1 MSVVSDF
8 FKNFKSSL
16 MQPGNRRWYVLTAVA
31 AIDIIWIYA
40 GGYQVSLHSL
50 TNLSL
55 GALCIVMLIGFIRY
69 GRGRDDLAGVVNWAT
84 GTLFLVPF
92 SIAAVVLSYLAS
104 SVDMPLVDP
113 QLVTIDHAVGFDW
126 MGLMNFVNAHAIF
139 GKLVSAIYFTAFP
152 QLALI
157 VLFLGLTKRTD
168 AMRELIDIYWIS
180 LIATIALSAIFPA
193 VDPYSFYAPDL
204 SHFPVVKPYAGI
216 VFLPDYLALRAGT
229 FHTFDF
235 GSMQGIIEFPSFH
248 AALALMM
255 TWAVRQIPWMLILG
269 CIYNSLMIIATLTE
283 GGHYL
288 SDVIIGS
295 LIVCITI
302 AIRHHLTQPKAI
314 PATTAPLQAS
324 RGFD

>member
-1 MSVVSDF
+1 MSVASDF
-8 FKNFKSSL
+8 FKNFKGSL
-16 MQPGNRRWYVLTAVA
+16 MQPGNRRWYVLAAVI
-31 AIDIIWIYA
+31 AIDIIWIFA
-40 GGYQVSLHSL
+40 GGYRVSLHSL

-55 GALCIVMLIGFIRY
+55 GALCIVMLIGFVRY
-69 GRGRDDLAGVVNWAT
+69 GRGRDDLAGVVNWAS

-113 QLVTIDHAVGFDW
+113 QLVAIDHAVGFDW

-157 VLFLGLTKRTD
+157 VLFLGLTRRAD
-168 AMRELIDIYWIS
+168 AMHELIDIYWVS

-255 TWAVRQIPWMLILG
+255 TWAVRQIPWMLILD

-288 SDVIIGS
+288 SDVIIGC

-314 PATTAPLQAS
+314 PTTTGPLQAS